1 MKRAIQCPAP
11 SDGADCRRTMETEK
25 HPRRPMN
32 HSTSQTNGRDETD
45 LLFADELEIQCV
57 AQRSAV
63 ASSKPPR
70 DFRVE
75 QIELIPILPIDEE
88 NARRF
93 PVETSLL
100 STATVR
106 VVPPKRRATAPLLE
120 ELNRSTAAI
129 ARPQRARPQ
138 RRWLA
143 RVGALSVIAG
153 FAIGWVAGRPL
164 SQSVSPVR
172 ADAALPSPVGESPL
186 GTSGLQ
192 PDSEKPAPP
201 SAPRADDEG
210 PAVSTAPAS
219 PANSISRKE
228 ADVVKP
234 PAILTPSA
242 SRPDPAPA
250 PARVDTAA
258 ATAPAPVPLKEIA
271 AAPAPREPAVDKPIP
286 PPAVAVGEAPV
297 VTSTATSTATR
308 PPVTE
313 KTASPVESVNE
324 AAAVRAALAKYA
336 NAYTDLDAA
345 AVRAVWPTVDQG
357 GLRRAFSALDA
368 QQVTFDRCDV
378 QVTGAAGRATCAGTA
393 MWRPKIGGGSAREQN
408 RTWNFVLK
416 NAGGSWQIVKAEVR

>member
-1 MKRAIQCPAP
+1 
-11 SDGADCRRTMETEK
+11 
-25 HPRRPMN
+25 MN
-32 HSTSQTNGRDETD
+32 HSTSQTNGRDESD
-45 LLFADELEIQCV
+45 LLFADELEIKCV
-57 AQRSAV
+57 AKRSVV
-63 ASSKPPR
+63 ASSKAPR

-100 STATVR
+100 SPATLR
-106 VVPPKRRATAPLLE
+106 VVPPKQRPTTPALE
-120 ELNRSTAAI
+120 ELNLPTRAM
-129 ARPQRARPQ
+129 ARPQRTRPQ

-143 RVGALSVIAG
+143 RVGVLSVIAG

-164 SQSVSPVR
+164 SQSQSVSPVR

-192 PDSEKPAPP
+192 PDSEKPAP
-201 SAPRADDEG
+201 SAPRADEEG
-210 PAVSTAPAS
+210 PAIPTASAS
-219 PANSISRKE
+219 PASSIPRKE

-234 PAILTPSA
+234 SAILTPSA
-242 SRPDPAPA
+242 PRPDPAPA
-250 PARVDTAA
+250 TASAPARVDTA
-258 ATAPAPVPLKEIA
+258 ATAPAPVPLKEIPV
-271 AAPAPREPAVDKPIP
+271 APAPREPVVDKPIA
-286 PPAVAVGEAPV
+286 PPAVAAGEAPV
-297 VTSTATSTATR
+297 VTSPATSTATR
-308 PPVTE
+308 PPVPE
-313 KTASPVESVNE
+313 KNASPVESVNE
-324 AAAVRAALAKYA
+324 AAAVRAALTKYA

-357 GLRRAFSALDA
+357 GLSRAFGALDA

>member
-1 MKRAIQCPAP
+1 
-11 SDGADCRRTMETEK
+11 MEIDK

-32 HSTSQTNGRDETD
+32 HSTSEPKGRAETD

-63 ASSKPPR
+63 APSKAPR
-70 DFRVE
+70 ALAVE

-93 PVETSLL
+93 PVETNLL
-100 STATVR
+100 SNAPLR
-106 VVPPKRRATAPLLE
+106 VVPAKERSSRPALE
-120 ELNRSTAAI
+120 EWNRPTPSPT
-129 ARPQRARPQ
+129 RPRIARPQ
-138 RRWLA
+138 RRWLV

-153 FAIGWVAGRPL
+153 FAIGWLAGRPL
-164 SQSVSPVR
+164 SGSVSQAR
-172 ADAALPSPVGESPL
+172 ADAVLPSPVGESPL

-192 PDSEKPAPP
+192 RDAEKPAPP
-201 SAPRADDEG
+201 PAPRADDS
-210 PAVSTAPAS
+210 VTTAPAAPAS
-219 PANSISRKE
+219 AANSIARKE

-234 PAILTPSA
+234 TAVFTPSPST
-242 SRPDPAPA
+242 SRPEAAPA
-250 PARVDTAA
+250 PPRVDTT
-258 ATAPAPVPLKEIA
+258 ATAPAPVPLKEIPV
-271 AAPAPREPAVDKPIP
+271 APAPREPVVDKPIA
-286 PPAVAVGEAPV
+286 PPAVAAGEAPV
-297 VTSTATSTATR
+297 VTSPATSTATR
-308 PPVTE
+308 PPVPE
-313 KTASPVESVNE
+313 KNASPVESVNE
-324 AAAVRAALAKYA
+324 AAAVRATLTKYA

-357 GLRRAFSALDA
+357 GLSRAFGALDA